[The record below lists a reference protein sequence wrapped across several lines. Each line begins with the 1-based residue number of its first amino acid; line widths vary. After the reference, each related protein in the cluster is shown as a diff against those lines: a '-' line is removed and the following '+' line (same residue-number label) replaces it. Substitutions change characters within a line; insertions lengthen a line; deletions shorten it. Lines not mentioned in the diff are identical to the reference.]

1 MLSAMSNAVLQPMPE
16 VEGVEH
22 IFVNAGGLRMHVA
35 TAGPADGEPV
45 MLLHGWPQHWWLW
58 RNVMP
63 ELAAAGYRVYAP
75 DTRGFGWSEAT
86 EKFADY
92 DKRNLAR
99 DFIAL
104 LDALEIDKVRL
115 AGHDWGGFAGFL
127 VSMIAP
133 ERVDRYFVFNIT
145 PPWLDP
151 RPFNPIV
158 AAKALAK
165 LGYQVIMSTPG
176 ISRIAQA
183 GFMRSTFKGGVIKG
197 SNHPEI
203 WANGALDTYLN
214 QFLAPKRSTA
224 TMYLYRRF
232 LTTELPQIQFGQY
245 LRPMKLTTTTKML
258 FGLDDVAMDSNM
270 ITADHSKFASDFE
283 VETVEGAGHFIV
295 DEQPE
300 LAAQK
305 LIEFFA

>member
-1 MLSAMSNAVLQPMPE
+1 
-16 VEGVEH
+16 
-22 IFVNAGGLRMHVA
+22 MHVA
-35 TAGPADGEPV
+35 TAGPEDGPAV

-58 RNVMP
+58 RNVIP
-63 ELAAAGYRVYAP
+63 VLAAAGYRVYAP

-86 EKFADY
+86 EKLADY

-99 DFIAL
+99 DVVAL
-104 LDALEIDKVRL
+104 LDALGIEKVRL
-115 AGHDWGGFAGFL
+115 AGHDWGGFVGFL
-127 VSMIAP
+127 VAMAAP

-158 AAKALAK
+158 AVKALAK

-176 ISRIAQA
+176 LSRIAQA
-183 GFMRSTFKGGVIKG
+183 GFMRATFKGGVIKG

-203 WANGALDTYLN
+203 WGNGALDTYLN
-214 QFLAPKRSTA
+214 QFLAPKRSNA

-232 LTTELPQIQFGQY
+232 LTTELPLIQFGKY
-245 LRPMKLTTTTKML
+245 TRMKLDTHTKML
-258 FGLDDVAMDSNM
+258 FGLDDVAMDPAM
-270 ITADHSKFASDFE
+270 ITADHSKFASDFT

-295 DEQPE
+295 DEKPE
-300 LAAQK
+300 LVSEK
-305 LIEFFA
+305 LLEFFA